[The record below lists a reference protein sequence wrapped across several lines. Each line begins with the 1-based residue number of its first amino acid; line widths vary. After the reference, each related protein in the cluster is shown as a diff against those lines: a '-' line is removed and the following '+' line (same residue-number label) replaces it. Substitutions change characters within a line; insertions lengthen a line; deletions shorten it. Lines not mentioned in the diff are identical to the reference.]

1 MVEVPEHLLGVVPDR
16 VLAER
21 YGVSRKVV
29 ARQRRCFG
37 IAAAHKAAKTY
48 TLDAR
53 VAAALDDAPAS
64 LVDVAAVLGVPA
76 DRTLRRSLARVGVYS
91 RASDVWRV
99 R

>member
-1 MVEVPEHLLGVVPDR
+1 VVEIPEYLLGVVPDR

-29 ARQRRCFG
+29 ASQRRWRE
-37 IAAAHKAAKTY
+37 IAPVHRAAKTY
-48 TLDAR
+48 ALDAR

-64 LVDVAAVLGVPA
+64 LVDVAAALGVPA